1 MYDFVVNG
9 NIVGRSFVVGGDDD
23 VLRKCRGGESFGG
36 LSLRDLSVILSL
48 LRDISLKKEGSG
60 DDDDDFSGGVSRRDE
75 EVAVVVV
82 LLLMSHS
89 LTYFFSL

>member
-1 MYDFVVNG
+1 M
-9 NIVGRSFVVGGDDD
+9 GGDDD
-23 VLRKCRGGESFGG
+23 ALRKCKGGESFGG

-48 LRDISLKKEGSG
+48 LRDISLKKEGG
-60 DDDDDFSGGVSRRDE
+60 GDDDDFSGGVSRRDE

-89 LTYFFSL
+89 FTYFFSL